1 MILPLPRTFVCV
13 PYTPHGAGNEWTDDG
28 ENNHVGRI
36 VQAEQQSRTGDR
48 HDKRDSADDRPA
60 EERPSSVCTTVT
72 FSIGEAYAREITRGK
87 NHHYRYDHRGCRMT
101 TRKTWIARQQ
111 TTASG
116 RDRTGRSTSHLTLIT
131 YSIGAADTV
140 TSRITTRLLRVI
152 RESTAASAATIAM
165 QPTVENR
172 CASTVEQSRNPSG
185 STAKACK
192 ILVSCIVEIAEL
204 RSATPIAG
212 TMPHNMCGCGYHSCR
227 SRDTSVLHMHDSS

>member
-1 MILPLPRTFVCV
+1 MRTIRIGVVEDDGSNQSFTMLTQTVWNPLPYPKRLYISSTAHDFTA
-13 PYTPHGAGNEWTDDG
+13 PPHFRMRSIHTHGAGNEWTDDG

-116 RDRTGRSTSHLTLIT
+116 RDRTGAFDQPFDADHVQYRCRRHGDIADNNAP
-131 YSIGAADTV
+131 AAGNT
-140 TSRITTRLLRVI
+140 RI
-152 RESTAASAATIAM
+152 
-165 QPTVENR
+165 
-172 CASTVEQSRNPSG
+172 
-185 STAKACK
+185 
-192 ILVSCIVEIAEL
+192 
-204 RSATPIAG
+204 
-212 TMPHNMCGCGYHSCR
+212 
-227 SRDTSVLHMHDSS
+227 DSSERGDDCDAAYR